1 MEKMTIKD
9 VNVAGKRVLVRVD
22 FNVPLNDKQ
31 EITDETRILAA
42 LPTIQYL
49 LDNKAKVILCSH
61 LGRPKGE
68 FKPEFSL
75 KPVAARLNNLIG
87 AKVTLA
93 EDVIGESADK
103 LVAEMKD
110 GEVVMLENVR
120 FHKEETKNVPEF
132 AQKLASYADLFVND
146 AFGAAHRAHAST
158 VGVADYIPAVCG
170 FLIEKELRIM
180 GAALENPD
188 RPFVAILG
196 GAKISDKINVIANLF
211 EKADSL
217 IIGGGMANT
226 FLAAQGFDMG
236 KSLVDQDNIST
247 AADLLAT
254 AKKKGIKIL
263 LPSDAVV
270 AKELSADAAAEIKP
284 IENIPADSMM
294 LDIGAAT
301 CMVFASEIQ
310 YAKTVIWNGPM
321 GVAEIP
327 QFAQGT
333 KAIAEA
339 MAKVDAT
346 TIIGGGDSAAAVKKL
361 GYAEKMSHISTG
373 GGASLEYLEGKVLPG
388 IAALNDKN

>member
-1 MEKMTIKD
+1 MTIKD
-9 VNVAGKRVLVRVD
+9 VNVAGKKVLVRVD

-49 LDNKAKVILCSH
+49 LENKAKVILCSH

-75 KPVAARLNNLIG
+75 KPVAARLNSLLA

-93 EDVIGESADK
+93 EDVIGESAEK

-120 FHKEETKNVPEF
+120 FHKEETKNDPEF
-132 AQKLASYADLFVND
+132 AKKLAGYADLFVND
-146 AFGAAHRAHAST
+146 AFGAVHRAHAST
-158 VGVADYIPAVCG
+158 AGVADYIPAVCG

-180 GAALENPD
+180 GNALENPD

-196 GAKISDKINVIANLF
+196 GAKISDKIKVIENLF

-226 FLAAQGFDMG
+226 FLAAQGFNMG
-236 KSLVDQDNIST
+236 KSLVDQENIET
-247 AADLLAT
+247 AAALLAT

-270 AKELSADAAAEIKP
+270 AKEFSADAAAEIKP
-284 IENIPADSMM
+284 IENIPEDSMM

-301 CMVFASEIQ
+301 CMVFASEVQ
-310 YAKTVIWNGPM
+310 YAKTGIWNGPL

-333 KAIAEA
+333 KAVAEA
-339 MAKVDAT
+339 MAKVDAV

-361 GYAEKMSHISTG
+361 GYADKMTHISTG